1 MQKLEIG
8 KTRRNIPK
16 WDVTSIKIRYLIR
29 SVTKKSDDYDEKYI
43 KIKFDT
49 DDKLSLNKTIKI
61 PIIIIVIRAV
71 FHENNINYPQVFL
84 DECLYEI

>member
-8 KTRRNIPK
+8 ETRRNIPK

-71 FHENNINYPQVFL
+71 FHENNINYPQAFL

>member
-8 KTRRNIPK
+8 ETRRNIPK

>member
-43 KIKFDT
+43 KMKFDT

>member
-8 KTRRNIPK
+8 ETRRNIPK
-16 WDVTSIKIRYLIR
+16 WDVTSVKIRYLIR

>member
-8 KTRRNIPK
+8 ETRRNIPK
-16 WDVTSIKIRYLIR
+16 WDFTSIKIRYLIR

>member
-8 KTRRNIPK
+8 ETRRNIPK

-71 FHENNINYPQVFL
+71 SHENNINYPQVFL

>member
-8 KTRRNIPK
+8 ETRRNIPK

-49 DDKLSLNKTIKI
+49 NDKLSLNKTIKI

>member
-8 KTRRNIPK
+8 ETRRNIPK

-29 SVTKKSDDYDEKYI
+29 SVTKKSDYYDEKYI

>member
-8 KTRRNIPK
+8 ETRRNIPK

-71 FHENNINYPQVFL
+71 FHENNITYPQVFL

>member
-8 KTRRNIPK
+8 ETRRNIPK

-43 KIKFDT
+43 KMKFDT

>member
-8 KTRRNIPK
+8 ETRRNIPK

-84 DECLYEI
+84 DQCLYEI

>member
-84 DECLYEI
+84 DQCLYEI